1 MTVGR
6 LTEMMGPFDISSKR
20 QSCTRGLWN
29 RRQPLASSRRTDIPP
44 PHWARTWGSWC
55 VSESSVRRLEPSGAV
70 VAALQL
76 PRMVVLTAPPSRL
89 LFLSFSVAI
98 R

>member
-1 MTVGR
+1 MTVDR

-55 VSESSVRRLEPSGAV
+55 VSESSGGWNLRGRAV
-70 VAALQL
+70 VATLQL

>member
-6 LTEMMGPFDISSKR
+6 LTEMMGPFDISSKW

-44 PHWARTWGSWC
+44 PHWANLGF
-55 VSESSVRRLEPSGAV
+55 V
-70 VAALQL
+70 VC
-76 PRMVVLTAPPSRL
+76 
-89 LFLSFSVAI
+89 F
-98 R
+98 